1 MIGHIQGQ
9 VLFSDGTETILETT
23 SGIGYQIYYN
33 RVLPEG
39 ATAALYIS
47 HIVKENSEE
56 LYGFHSLRAK
66 KLFEMLMT
74 VKNIG
79 PKSAYGLMRALAVK
93 DICDAVMLDNKKLL
107 TSAPGVGPKA
117 AAQMILDLQNKIH
130 KVKMYSDRPS
140 LSGPGIP
147 KEQSSLQL
155 EYLEEELPETASEAG
170 LLNEALMA
178 CKELGFKEE
187 KIKPLAIKILSE
199 HKISKPEQ
207 LVHLVLRGV

>member
-39 ATAALYIS
+39 ATAALFIS

-66 KLFEMLMT
+66 KLFEMLLT

-79 PKSAYGLMRALAVK
+79 PKSAFALMRALAVK
-93 DICDAVMLDNKKLL
+93 DICDAILLDNKKLL

-117 AAQMILDLQNKIH
+117 AAQMILDLQTKIQ

-140 LSGPGIP
+140 LSGISQAQASQIG
-147 KEQSSLQL
+147 L
-155 EYLEEELPETASEAG
+155 EYVEEQLPETVSEAG
-170 LLNEALMA
+170 LLQEALMA
-178 CKELGFKEE
+178 CKELGFKED
-187 KIKPLAIKILSE
+187 KIKPLAMKILSE

-207 LVHLVLRGV
+207 LVHLVLKGV

>member
-39 ATAALYIS
+39 ATAALFIS

-66 KLFEMLMT
+66 KLFEMLLT

-79 PKSAYGLMRALAVK
+79 PKSAFALMRALAVK
-93 DICDAVMLDNKKLL
+93 DICDAILLDNKKLL

-117 AAQMILDLQNKIH
+117 AAQMILDLQTKIQ

-140 LSGPGIP
+140 LSGISQAQASQI
-147 KEQSSLQL
+147 EL
-155 EYLEEELPETASEAG
+155 EYVEEELPETVSEAG
-170 LLNEALMA
+170 LLQEALMA
-178 CKELGFKEE
+178 CKELGFKED
-187 KIKPLAIKILSE
+187 KIKPLAMKILSE

-207 LVHLVLRGV
+207 LVHLVLKGV